1 MKQLIF
7 TFSAIALLAACTPK
21 TTEVIEKV
29 ENPETIK
36 SNDFPNGEI
45 AEGDYLFSENC
56 GKCHDLP
63 KAAKYSE
70 EKWRKIVPAMAIEA
84 KLDATQE
91 NKILQYVLWKR
102 TL

>member
-1 MKQLIF
+1 MKKLVF
-7 TFSAIALLAACTPK
+7 TFSAIALLVACAPK
-21 TTEVIEKV
+21 TTEVKEMV
-29 ENPETIK
+29 ETLETK
-36 SNDFPNGEI
+36 KTNDFPNGEI
-45 AEGDYLFSENC
+45 AEGDYLYTEHC

-70 EKWRKIVPAMAIEA
+70 ANWRKIVPEMAKEA

>member
-1 MKQLIF
+1 MKKLVF
-7 TFSAIALLAACTPK
+7 TFSAIALLVACSPK

-29 ENPETIK
+29 ETLETEK
-36 SNDFPNGEI
+36 TNDFPNGEI
-45 AEGDYLFSENC
+45 AEGDYLFSEHC

-63 KAAKYSE
+63 KAAKYTE
-70 EKWRKIVPAMAIEA
+70 TNWRKIVPEMAKEA